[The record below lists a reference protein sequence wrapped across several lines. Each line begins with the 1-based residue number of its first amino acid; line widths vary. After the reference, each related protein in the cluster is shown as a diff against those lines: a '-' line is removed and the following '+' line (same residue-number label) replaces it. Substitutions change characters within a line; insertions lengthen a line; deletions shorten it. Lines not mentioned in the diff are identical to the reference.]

1 MRGARGRERI
11 IGSLEVLT
19 MFRTGNP
26 ALKESTF
33 RGVARAVGEE
43 AMTLQGTVNK
53 TGISLLILMAA
64 AAFVWNSSTPQP
76 FILLGLVGGLVT
88 ALVTIFK
95 NTAAPYTTPLYAAFE
110 GLLLGGLSLVFEAR
124 YHGIVINAVA
134 LTFGTLFVLLAAYS
148 TGLIRPSENFK
159 LGIVA
164 ATGAVAL
171 LYLGSM
177 VMGFFGRSVPFI
189 HDSGPI
195 GIAFSLF
202 VVGLAALNLVLDFDF
217 IERGAEMGAPKYME
231 WVGAFGLLVTLVWLY
246 MEILRLLAKMQDR
259 RR

>member
-1 MRGARGRERI
+1 
-11 IGSLEVLT
+11 

-33 RGVARAVGEE
+33 RGVSRAVGEE

-53 TGISLLILMAA
+53 TGISLLILLAA
-64 AAFVWNSSTPQP
+64 AAFVWNSANPQP
-76 FILLGLVGGLVT
+76 FVLVGLVGGLVT
-88 ALVTIFK
+88 ALVTVFK
-95 NTAAPYTTPLYAAFE
+95 NTAAPVTTPLYAAFE

-124 YHGIVINAVA
+124 YPGIVVNAVA
-134 LTFGTLFVLLAAYS
+134 LTFGTLAVLLVAYS
-148 TGLIRPSENFK
+148 SGLIRPSENFK

-164 ATGAVAL
+164 ATGGVAL
-171 LYLGSM
+171 LYLVSI
-177 VMGFFGRSVPFI
+177 VMGFFGKSIPFI

-217 IERGAEMGAPKYME
+217 IERGAAMGAPKYME

-246 MEILRLLAKMQDR
+246 LEILRLLAKLQDR

>member
-1 MRGARGRERI
+1 
-11 IGSLEVLT
+11 

-33 RGVARAVGEE
+33 RGLTRAQGEA

-53 TGISLLILMAA
+53 TGISLLILLAA
-64 AAFVWNSSTPQP
+64 AAFVWNSSVPQL
-76 FILLGLVGGLVT
+76 FIIVGLVGGLIA

-95 NTAAPYTTPLYAAFE
+95 PTAAPITTPVYAAFE
-110 GLLLGGLSLVFEAR
+110 GLLLGGLSLFFEQR
-124 YHGIVINAVA
+124 YPGIVINAVA
-134 LTFGTLFVLLAAYS
+134 LTFGTLAVLLAVYS

-159 LGIVA
+159 LGIFA
-164 ATGAVAL
+164 ATGAIGV
-171 LYLGSM
+171 LYLVSM
-177 VMGFFGRSVPFI
+177 VMGFFGKSIPFI

-217 IERGAEMGAPKYME
+217 IERGAASGAPKYME
-231 WVGAFGLLVTLVWLY
+231 WVGAFGLLVTLIWLY
-246 MEILRLLAKMQDR
+246 LEILRLLAKLQDR